1 MCSMGC
7 NSGGNSC
14 YDGCA
19 INCGGIPC
27 GQGHLCWGTG
37 GGCYEICYFNTCR
50 SGCSGFYSSFYKNNI
65 FYYCK
70 EDDK

>member
-7 NSGGNSC
+7 NSGGNAC
-14 YDGCA
+14 YDGCS

-27 GQGHLCWGTG
+27 GQCHLCWGTG

-50 SGCSGFYSSFYKNNI
+50 SGCSG
-65 FYYCK
+65 
-70 EDDK
+70 